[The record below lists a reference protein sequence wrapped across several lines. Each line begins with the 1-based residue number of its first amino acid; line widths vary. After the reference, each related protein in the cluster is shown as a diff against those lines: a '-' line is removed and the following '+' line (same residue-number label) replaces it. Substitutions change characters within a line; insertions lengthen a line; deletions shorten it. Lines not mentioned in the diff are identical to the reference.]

1 MDQLTEILLKELEG
15 YTGEA
20 YNGYAYLTSNPEHT
34 RFVVTAVG
42 NVHGQRIINTSLIVQ
57 RLGDAIVIDQDTNSD
72 PLYEA
77 LMQAGIPREQIILAY
92 AGEPVPETA

>member
-1 MDQLTEILLKELEG
+1 MDHLTAVLQKELEA

-20 YNGYAYLTSNPEHT
+20 YNGYAYLTASSDYTH
-34 RFVVTAVG
+34 FVVTAVG
-42 NVHGQRIINTSLIVQ
+42 KVRDQRIINTSLVVQ
-57 RLGDAIVIDQDTNSD
+57 RLGDLIVIDQDTNSD

-77 LMQAGIPREQIILAY
+77 LLQAGVPREQIILAY

>member
-1 MDQLTEILLKELEG
+1 MDKLTEILVKELEN

-20 YNGYAYLTSNPEHT
+20 YNGYAYLTSSPDQTH
-34 RFVVTAVG
+34 FVVTAIG
-42 NVHGQRIINTSLIVQ
+42 KVHGQRIINTSLIVH
-57 RLGDAIVIDQDTNSD
+57 RMGDLILIDQNTNSD